1 MLIDRRL
8 HIFMQY
14 SAQSIEQKKN
24 LSSSVSEP
32 IYILMVD
39 DLQENLLAL
48 EAVLNS
54 PRYHLVF
61 AKSGEEALK
70 CILKYDFAVIL
81 LDVQMPGLNGFET
94 AKLIKERKKSRHI
107 PIIFITA
114 ISQDIQHITQGYQVG
129 AIDYIVKPFNPETLR
144 SKVAQFVQIYESH
157 TKSLHEINWQTT
169 SELEKMNKELRITKM
184 DLTKNTVF
192 SSVLQK
198 ALQDTIVTFDEDG
211 TIISVNPSVRNMFG
225 YEEDDLIGSS
235 IEVLLH
241 SVESEV
247 SGETPITFDI
257 LMPNFIGRM
266 IEAKAKR
273 KNNIIFPVDLY
284 IGDAMVEDYQLFVC
298 TIRDISERKEVELLR
313 KQQVDQLEHAVE
325 ERTLELLSMNHQL
338 HREREE
344 KSRVTD
350 DLMLSEGRFQQI
362 FEASPCMMA
371 IRSLQNPVFIAVNKN
386 WVASTGYTMEELKED
401 SNQWEISKDINGL
414 EEKFHEDE
422 WQTPFK
428 NQRVFF
434 MLKNG
439 EQKQG
444 LLSTEIITIEN
455 KNCVLIVLNDITER
469 LAFEKEMARL
479 DQLNLVGEMAAGIAH
494 EIRNPMTTV
503 HGFLQIGKSNPSNLS
518 LEHMELMIDELDR
531 ANKIIKEFLTLAK
544 NKTSDKRKYSL
555 NKIIEIIYPLINA
568 EALLTG
574 KKVNLQLDDCPELY
588 LDEKEIRQLLL
599 NLALNG
605 LEAMDAEGIL
615 TIRTFCQE
623 QYLVLEIIDS
633 GTGIDEEILNKLGT
647 PFFTTKDNGTGL
659 GLAVCYRIAE
669 RHKARI
675 KVKTSENGTR
685 FSVYFEIVEGK

>member
-1 MLIDRRL
+1 M
-8 HIFMQY
+8 
-14 SAQSIEQKKN
+14 
-24 LSSSVSEP
+24 
-32 IYILMVD
+32 
-39 DLQENLLAL
+39 AL

-401 SNQWEISKDINGL
+401 SYQWEISKDINGL

>member
-1 MLIDRRL
+1 
-8 HIFMQY
+8 MQY

-70 CILKYDFAVIL
+70 CILNYDFAVIL

-157 TKSLHEINWQTT
+157 TKSLHEMNWQTT

-247 SGETPITFDI
+247 SGETPITFDM

-401 SNQWEISKDINGL
+401 GYQWEISKDINGI
-414 EEKFHEDE
+414 EEKFHENE

-434 MLKNG
+434 TLKNG

-623 QYLVLEIIDS
+623 QHLVLEIIDS

>member
-1 MLIDRRL
+1 
-8 HIFMQY
+8 MQY

>member
-1 MLIDRRL
+1 
-8 HIFMQY
+8 MQY

-401 SNQWEISKDINGL
+401 GYQWEISKDINGI
-414 EEKFHEDE
+414 EEKFHENE

>member
-401 SNQWEISKDINGL
+401 SYQWEISKDINGL

>member
-1 MLIDRRL
+1 
-8 HIFMQY
+8 
-14 SAQSIEQKKN
+14 
-24 LSSSVSEP
+24 
-32 IYILMVD
+32 
-39 DLQENLLAL
+39 
-48 EAVLNS
+48 
-54 PRYHLVF
+54 
-61 AKSGEEALK
+61 
-70 CILKYDFAVIL
+70 
-81 LDVQMPGLNGFET
+81 
-94 AKLIKERKKSRHI
+94 
-107 PIIFITA
+107 
-114 ISQDIQHITQGYQVG
+114 
-129 AIDYIVKPFNPETLR
+129 
-144 SKVAQFVQIYESH
+144 
-157 TKSLHEINWQTT
+157 
-169 SELEKMNKELRITKM
+169 
-184 DLTKNTVF
+184 
-192 SSVLQK
+192 
-198 ALQDTIVTFDEDG
+198 
-211 TIISVNPSVRNMFG
+211 
-225 YEEDDLIGSS
+225 
-235 IEVLLH
+235 
-241 SVESEV
+241 
-247 SGETPITFDI
+247 
-257 LMPNFIGRM
+257 
-266 IEAKAKR
+266 
-273 KNNIIFPVDLY
+273 
-284 IGDAMVEDYQLFVC
+284 
-298 TIRDISERKEVELLR
+298 
-313 KQQVDQLEHAVE
+313 
-325 ERTLELLSMNHQL
+325 
-338 HREREE
+338 
-344 KSRVTD
+344 
-350 DLMLSEGRFQQI
+350 MLSEGRFQQI

-401 SNQWEISKDINGL
+401 SYQWEISKDINGL